1 MVDFMLVFVLEKIL
15 SVLGLLGQNIMLL
28 CQYAEQKSIMDN
40 QLAIFIVW
48 FLLLLS
54 VCIQRASFMH
64 MLHLFFSIFGE
75 FQAPPIGW
83 NMNYSVLSRFQWIRL
98 DANIL
103 ETMPRKTEE
112 EKIVLVRV
120 NMAQDKKT
128 KQKQGKW

>member
-1 MVDFMLVFVLEKIL
+1 MVDYMLVFVLEKIL

-75 FQAPPIGW
+75 FQTPPIGW

-98 DANIL
+98 DASIL
-103 ETMPRKTEE
+103 EMMPS
-112 EKIVLVRV
+112 
-120 NMAQDKKT
+120 
-128 KQKQGKW
+128 

>member
-1 MVDFMLVFVLEKIL
+1 M
-15 SVLGLLGQNIMLL
+15 GQNILLL
-28 CQYAEQKSIMDN
+28 CLYAERRKIMDDR
-40 QLAIFIVW
+40 LAIFV
-48 FLLLLS
+48 FLLCSVSSSTVCLRRKLHAHAQSLLL
-54 VCIQRASFMH
+54 CF
-64 MLHLFFSIFGE
+64 E

-128 KQKQGKW
+128 KQKQGK